1 MNIDHVHFYVTDA
14 KQWRDWFIQH
24 LGFTA
29 VGAGTT
35 PDTHTELLQCGPVL
49 FLVSSPLNSQG
60 AVAAYLERHPPG
72 IADVAFQVQDV
83 CAALGRALANGALL
97 DQPLQSEN
105 QPQGQLQ
112 WGQIQGWG
120 SLHHTLLQRTG
131 KTSLV
136 PQGWSLWREP
146 LPTMMPLA
154 AGRGTVHSHQLGFTN
169 IDHIVLNVEH
179 QTLNTAVRWYQAVL
193 GFHANGWFDIKT
205 DRSALRSQVL
215 VHPQGSAQFPINE
228 PASSG
233 SQIQEFLAA
242 NRGPG
247 IQHLALGTLNI
258 VATITHLR
266 QQGLSFLKVPHSY
279 YTQLNQSCPPETPPL
294 DWQAIEQQQILV
306 DLRNPT
312 GILMQAFTHP
322 IFGEPTFFLELIERR
337 SQAQGFGEGNFLALF
352 EAIEREQLKR
362 GSLV

>member
-1 MNIDHVHFYVTDA
+1 
-14 KQWRDWFIQH
+14 
-24 LGFTA
+24 
-29 VGAGTT
+29 
-35 PDTHTELLQCGPVL
+35 
-49 FLVSSPLNSQG
+49 
-60 AVAAYLERHPPG
+60 
-72 IADVAFQVQDV
+72 
-83 CAALGRALANGALL
+83 
-97 DQPLQSEN
+97 
-105 QPQGQLQ
+105 
-112 WGQIQGWG
+112 
-120 SLHHTLLQRTG
+120 
-131 KTSLV
+131 
-136 PQGWSLWREP
+136 
-146 LPTMMPLA
+146 MMPLA